1 MEYFPE
7 MYHETSKA
15 WINFFKKA
23 IMKSGDQRCFQM
35 PIVRDKI
42 LGDYDN
48 IDRLFWDNVLL
59 HQ

>member
-1 MEYFPE
+1 MKLPRPE
-7 MYHETSKA
+7 LT
-15 WINFFKKA
+15 FFLKA

-48 IDRLFWDNVLL
+48 IDRLFGDNVLL